1 MFTKFLNSVLLIG
14 FFVALNNTLVIV
26 SQNHPKNQSLYL
38 WQNLSLYANNWSKD
52 FVAIHK
58 SFVEEVV
65 QSSNVSHSCSQS
77 ISATLEAIDRL
88 EDWSLLMANSWPT
101 IPPIGIFEGT
111 VTDLGAYDQCLAI
124 VDNEVLGSA
133 QYCLLDFKF
142 PLPEPMA
149 KQHNLFHQINDLLP
163 ANNSSQINTTNNALN
178 IIAKEA
184 SIFYWI
190 SLRLGICT
198 PNKCNTNDISTMAK
212 YVSAKSGVQLKSV
225 NCELKSKLSLKP
237 IHVFAILFI
246 LIFCAMC
253 TLGTVCD
260 AITNFKKN
268 SNGYTF
274 IKIFSLNQSVHR
286 LLAPTLS
293 SDLSCIHGIRVLSI
307 LWILY
312 GHTIQWNNHQLS
324 AQSFYGK
331 HLLTQFMAQPLLN
344 GEYGIVTFLLISAIL
359 TTYICLTVTNNN
371 RKNFSIIGYIVLRL
385 ARLWPQ
391 LMIFIL
397 LTFLLPLI
405 GSGPVWSEVVGDNV
419 SKCMDNWWLNM
430 LFIHNLYRSDRM
442 CAIHTWFIALD
453 YQYHIIAILIVLAFL
468 ANKKL
473 GITLNV
479 IFIMTFLVISSTLW
493 YVYELPPAL
502 INTGRTE
509 YFEQYFSFTIHK
521 IPGSYGTVYF
531 IGTLV
536 GYVIYANKSI
546 KINKTCLTLIWTTI
560 LLAYCM
566 PLWDKVYWMYGR
578 HYTPLVGTIGYQMF
592 QLIWSVCTSL
602 MIWLCVS
609 GNGGLVNQLLSMK
622 PFIPLGRLTYSVY
635 LCHAWL
641 IWYYVGTRRHLTDV
655 SQYNILINFTHIT
668 VMSYI
673 TGFIFYV
680 LFESPII
687 ELQKH

>member
-14 FFVALNNTLVIV
+14 FFVTLNNTLVIV
-26 SQNHPKNQSLYL
+26 SQNQPKNQSLYL
-38 WQNLSLYANNWSKD
+38 WQNLSLYANNWSKE

-58 SFVEEVV
+58 PFVEEVV

-77 ISATLEAIDRL
+77 LSATLDAIVRL

-198 PNKCNTNDISTMAK
+198 PNKCNTNEISSMAK
-212 YVSAKSGVQLKSV
+212 YVAAKSGVQLKSV

-237 IHVFAILFI
+237 IHVFAISFI
-246 LIFCAMC
+246 VIFCVMC
-253 TLGTVCD
+253 TLGTIND
-260 AITNFKKN
+260 FQKN
-268 SNGYTF
+268 SNGYKF
-274 IKIFSLNQSVHR
+274 IKIFSLNRSVHR
-286 LLAPTLS
+286 LLAPTSS

-312 GHTIQWNNHQLS
+312 GHTILWNNNQLA
-324 AQSFYGK
+324 AQSFHGK

-344 GEYGIVTFLLISAIL
+344 GVYGIATFLLISAIL

-397 LTFLLPLI
+397 LTFLLPLT
-405 GSGPVWSEVVGDNV
+405 GLGPVWSEVVGDTV
-419 SKCMDNWWLNM
+419 GKCMDNWWLNM
-430 LFIHNLYRSDRM
+430 LLIQNLYRSDRM
-442 CAIHTWFIALD
+442 T
-453 YQYHIIAILIVLAFL
+453 Y
-468 ANKKL
+468 
-473 GITLNV
+473 
-479 IFIMTFLVISSTLW
+479 
-493 YVYELPPAL
+493 
-502 INTGRTE
+502 
-509 YFEQYFSFTIHK
+509 
-521 IPGSYGTVYF
+521 
-531 IGTLV
+531 
-536 GYVIYANKSI
+536 
-546 KINKTCLTLIWTTI
+546 LTLIWITI

-673 TGFIFYV
+673 TGFVFYV

-687 ELQKH
+687 ELQNH